1 MAAGGAGERG
11 SVAKE
16 HRTVRRVTS
25 ILEAV
30 ARQRDGVRL
39 GALAELLDA
48 PKSSVFGLVKG
59 LVADGYLR
67 EQDGA
72 YRLGPAVSA
81 LLAPPVTALDAVR
94 PRMQR
99 LRAAFDE
106 TVMWCT
112 RVGDSVVYTEVAE
125 SSQLI
130 RYSAPLRTR
139 RPLHPTSSG
148 KCFLA
153 YTPPAALRRYLAE
166 HVAADDVERVRAEL
180 ERVRRDG
187 VAFNRGETLPDVSA
201 AAAPVLV
208 HGQPLGCLA
217 VAGPT
222 VRLGGRLDEV
232 AALLPEVVG
241 ELATELA
248 G

>member
-1 MAAGGAGERG
+1 MTG
-11 SVAKE
+11 SAPKE

-67 EQDGA
+67 EQEGT

-81 LLAPPVTALDAVR
+81 LLAPPATTALEVVR
-94 PRMQR
+94 PRIQR

-112 RVGDSVVYTEVAE
+112 RVGDSVVYTDVAE

-139 RPLHPTSSG
+139 RPLYPTSSG

-153 YTPPAALRRYLAE
+153 HSAPAALRRYLAE
-166 HVAADDVERVRAEL
+166 HLPAHDVERVRAEL
-180 ERVRRDG
+180 DRVRRDG
-187 VAFNRGETLPDVSA
+187 VAFNRGETVPDVSA

-208 HGQPLGCLA
+208 GGHAVGCVA
-217 VAGPT
+217 VAGPSA
-222 VRLGGRLDEV
+222 RLGGRLDEV
-232 AALLPEVVG
+232 AALLPGVVA
-241 ELATELA
+241 ELAVELR

>member
-1 MAAGGAGERG
+1 VSDPG
-11 SVAKE
+11 SSAPKE

-39 GALAELLDA
+39 GALAEQLDA

-81 LLAPPVTALDAVR
+81 LLAPQQANVLEIVR
-94 PRMQR
+94 PAMEH
-99 LRAAFDE
+99 LRERFDE

-112 RVGDSVVYTEVAE
+112 RVGDSVVYTDVAE

-139 RPLHPTSSG
+139 RPLYPTSSG

-153 YTPPAALRRYLAE
+153 YTPPRARERYLLE
-166 HVAADDVERVRAEL
+166 HVAEGERDRVGAEL
-180 ERVRRDG
+180 DHVRQDG
-187 VAFNRGETLPDVSA
+187 VAFNRGETVPDVSA

-208 HGQPLGCLA
+208 SGRPVGCLA

-222 VRLGGRLDEV
+222 GRLGGRLDE
-232 AALLPEVVG
+232 AAVMVRDVVG
-241 ELATELA
+241 ALGSELEN
-248 G
+248 